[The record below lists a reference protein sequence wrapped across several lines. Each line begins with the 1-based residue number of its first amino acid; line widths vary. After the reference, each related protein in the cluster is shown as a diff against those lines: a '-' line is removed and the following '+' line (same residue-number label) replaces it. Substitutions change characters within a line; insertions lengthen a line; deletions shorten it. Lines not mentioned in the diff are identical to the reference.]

1 MSTQSANPE
10 MLKHMKIFQGLDSD
24 DLVKIAKVM
33 KFEKKAS
40 ATQLI
45 FEDQKAS
52 EVFFIVDGRVRIE
65 MARVQGGNPE
75 FLTTISAG
83 DTVGE
88 LALARLGRR
97 TASALTQMDTEVCS
111 CDAKAL
117 NDLFDQH
124 PTIGLKV
131 FRNLTN
137 IIADRLG
144 DMNLMLRNASKA

>member
-10 MLKHMKIFQGLDSD
+10 MLKHMKIFQGLGSD

-52 EVFFIVDGRVRIE
+52 EVFFIIDGRVRIE

-97 TASALTQMDTEVCS
+97 TASALTQMDTEICS

-117 NDLFDQH
+117 NDLFDQN
-124 PTIGLKV
+124 PAIGLKV

-137 IIADRLG
+137 VIADRLG
-144 DMNLMLRNASKA
+144 DMNLMLRNAAKP

>member
-1 MSTQSANPE
+1 MSTETPTPG
-10 MLKHMKIFQGLDSD
+10 MLTQMKIFEGLTTE
-24 DLVKIAKVM
+24 DLATIVKIM
-33 KFEKKAS
+33 KFERKPS

-97 TASALTQMDTEVCS
+97 TASALTQMDTDLCY
-111 CDAKAL
+111 CDAKEL
-117 NDLFDQH
+117 NSLFDAN
-124 PTIGLKV
+124 PMIGLKV

-144 DMNLMLRNASKA
+144 DMNLMVRNAAKS

>member
-10 MLKHMKIFQGLDSD
+10 KLKHMKIFQGLASD

-33 KFEKKAS
+33 KFEKKPS

-97 TASALTQMDTEVCS
+97 TASALTQMDTEICS

-117 NDLFDQH
+117 NDLFDQN

>member
-10 MLKHMKIFQGLDSD
+10 MLKHMKIFQGLASD

-33 KFEKKAS
+33 KFEKKPS

-52 EVFFIVDGRVRIE
+52 EVFFTVDGRVRIE
-65 MARVQGGNPE
+65 MASVQGGNPE

-88 LALARLGRR
+88 LALARMGRR

-117 NDLFDQH
+117 NDLFDQN

>member
-10 MLKHMKIFQGLDSD
+10 MLKHMKIFQGLGSD
-24 DLVKIAKVM
+24 DLGKIAKVM

-52 EVFFIVDGRVRIE
+52 EVFFIIDGRVRIE

-117 NDLFDQH
+117 NDLFDQN

>member
-10 MLKHMKIFQGLDSD
+10 KLKHMKIFQGLGSD

-33 KFEKKAS
+33 KFEKKSS

-52 EVFFIVDGRVRIE
+52 EVFFIIDGRVRIE

-97 TASALTQMDTEVCS
+97 TASALTQMDTEICS
-111 CDAKAL
+111 CDAKVL
-117 NDLFDQH
+117 NDLFDQN
-124 PTIGLKV
+124 PAIGLKV

-137 IIADRLG
+137 VIADRLG
-144 DMNLMLRNASKA
+144 DMNLMLRNAAKP

>member
-10 MLKHMKIFQGLDSD
+10 MLKHMKIFQGLGSD

-111 CDAKAL
+111 CDAKVL
-117 NDLFDQH
+117 NDFFDQN

>member
-1 MSTQSANPE
+1 MSTPSATPE
-10 MLKHMKIFQGLDSD
+10 MLQHMKIFQGLAFD
-24 DLVKIAKVM
+24 DLKKIANVM
-33 KFEKKAS
+33 KFEKKPSAS
-40 ATQLI
+40 QLI

-52 EVFFIVDGRVRIE
+52 EVFFIIDGRVRIE

-97 TASALTQMDTEVCS
+97 TASALTQMDTDLCY
-111 CDAKAL
+111 CDAKTL
-117 NDLFDQH
+117 NELFDQN

>member
-10 MLKHMKIFQGLDSD
+10 MLKHMKIFQGLGSD
-24 DLVKIAKVM
+24 DLLKIAKVM
-33 KFEKKAS
+33 KFEKKPS

-52 EVFFIVDGRVRIE
+52 EVFFIVDGRIRIE

-97 TASALTQMDTEVCS
+97 TASALTQMDTEICS

-117 NDLFDQH
+117 NDLFDQN

-144 DMNLMLRNASKA
+144 DMNLMLRNTSKA